1 MRVVHRKLSP
11 NEDTDNPDSG
21 FLSSF
26 IPSNVDTLS
35 RATQFMALLSYCTF
49 ADESV
54 KDMTT
59 AIEMWPSIKKAQK
72 GNHVK
77 RIMLSCFLRF
87 LQGLMAILV
96 ALLMIVTTADVID
109 IILNFTAVNFIS
121 AFGT

>member
-1 MRVVHRKLSP
+1 
-11 NEDTDNPDSG
+11 
-21 FLSSF
+21 
-26 IPSNVDTLS
+26 
-35 RATQFMALLSYCTF
+35 MALLSYCTF